1 MRKHNILMAAQPWFR
16 DWFNSPYY
24 HLLYFDRNEAE
35 AKAFIARLISRLHP
49 APGAAMLDIACGR
62 GRHAAALADMG
73 FDVTGI
79 DISPAMIAEART
91 LERPNLQFFVHD
103 MRLPFRV
110 NYFDYAFNFF
120 TSFGY
125 FNTRREH
132 EDALRTIANALKPG
146 GTLVIDYLNTRF
158 VEAHLVPRETREVD
172 GVAFHI
178 TRWMDE
184 QFFYKKIEIEDDR
197 LQEPIEHTEKVSKF
211 TLGDFTEMFAYQGIQ
226 LQEIFGDYQLGP
238 YQLHD
243 SRRLVMIGRKVENR
257 NSEFE
262 SKQPG

>member
-1 MRKHNILMAAQPWFR
+1 MPKHNNLMAVQPWFR

-24 HLLYFDRNEAE
+24 HLLYFERNESE
-35 AKAFIARLISRLHP
+35 AKAFIERLISHLRP
-49 APGAAMLDIACGR
+49 RAGAWMLDVACGR

-79 DISPAMIAEART
+79 DISPGMIAEARS
-91 LERPNLQFFVHD
+91 LERSNLQFFVHD
-103 MRLPFRV
+103 MRLPFRI

-146 GTLVIDYLNTRF
+146 GSLVIDYLNTRF

-172 GVAFHI
+172 GIAFHI

-184 QFFYKKIEIEDDR
+184 QFFYKKIEIEDEQ
-197 LQEPIEHTEKVSKF
+197 LPEPMVHIEKVSKF
-211 TLGDFTEMFAYQGIQ
+211 TLGDFTEMLAYQGIQ
-226 LQEIFGDYQLGP
+226 IQEVFGDYLLGP

-243 SRRLVMIGRKVENR
+243 SRRLIMVGRKVESR
-257 NSEFE
+257 NSEFG